1 MAKGYLISPNSV
13 RALARLLRGSSGD
26 TTGGGGPA
34 TVSPDR
40 TPPPYTLRYA
50 ASISSGEGGWII
62 YLSADS
68 LVYDTSTVA
77 LTTDLTAAGTP
88 YPAGWYKV
96 PDDALASTGGTLYL
110 VVKVPKEEEPESGSS
125 GSSSGSSS
133 SSSSSGSSSGS
144 SSDIEAEF
152 ASTPGTDSSTYTA
165 YNYVVAYAERDT
177 STGVVKVKQNLVGAL
192 AIGGGGAGGGGL
204 SGEVDFIGA
213 LLYNNTTSTQQ
224 VIDPD
229 SSSPDYALYART
241 DTLDLATGAVNQ
253 GAWSKVFDTTPHENI
268 YN

>member
-26 TTGGGGPA
+26 TTGGNGPA

-77 LTTDLTAAGTP
+77 LATDLTAAGTP

-125 GSSSGSSS
+125 GSS

-192 AIGGGGAGGGGL
+192 AIGGGGAGGGGGL
-204 SGEVDFIGA
+204 PGEVDFIGA
-213 LLYNNTTSTQQ
+213 LLYNNSSTTQQ
-224 VIDPD
+224 EID
-229 SSSPDYALYART
+229 SYSIDYALYART

>member
-1 MAKGYLISPNSV
+1 MAQGYLLSPSSV
-13 RALARLLRGSSGD
+13 RALARLLRGSFGD

-62 YLSADS
+62 YLSADA
-68 LVYDTSTVA
+68 LVCDASTVP
-77 LTTDLTAAGTP
+77 LTTNLTAAGTP
-88 YPAGWYKV
+88 YPSGWYKV

-110 VVKVPKEEEPESGSS
+110 VVKVPKEEPESGSS
-125 GSSSGSSS
+125 NSSSGLSSS
-133 SSSSSGSSSGS
+133 SSSGS

-177 STGVVKVKQNLVGAL
+177 NTGVVKIKQNLVGAL
-192 AIGGGGAGGGGL
+192 ALGAGGGGGGL
-204 SGEVDFIGA
+204 TGTVSFIGA
-213 LLYNNTTSTQQ
+213 LLYNNSSTTQQ
-224 VIDPD
+224 TIGV
-229 SSSPDYALYART
+229 SSLDYALYART
-241 DTLDLATGAVNQ
+241 DTLDLATDAVNQ
-253 GAWSKVFDTTPHENI
+253 GAWSKVFDTTPHENT